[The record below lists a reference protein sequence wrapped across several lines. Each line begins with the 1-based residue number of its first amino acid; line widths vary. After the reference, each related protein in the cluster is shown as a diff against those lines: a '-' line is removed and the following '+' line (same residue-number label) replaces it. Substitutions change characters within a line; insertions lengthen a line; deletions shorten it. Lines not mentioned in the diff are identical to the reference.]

1 MNALRFLMLT
11 TFYPP
16 HNFGGDGIGIQRLS
30 RGLVKR
36 GHHVTVVHDTDAYTV
51 LNPAAKPDVP
61 DHDVDEG
68 VEVVRLRSRAPALSA
83 LLTQQLGRPV
93 VNGDRIRRI
102 LDAGRFDVVN
112 FHNVSLIGGPGLLRY
127 GHEAVTLYMAHEH
140 WLVCP
145 THVLWRHG
153 RELCT
158 GRECVRCSLAYH
170 RPPQLWRYTGTLER
184 EVARLDAVIAMSQF
198 SREKHREFGFE
209 REMEVLPYFLPDPE
223 SSTAPQADGAP
234 PHPRPYFF
242 FVGRLE
248 RIKGLDDVIPV
259 FRDFPDADLVI
270 AGDGTHGAHLRELA
284 AGMPNVTF
292 LGRVAPEDLRQYYQH
307 AVALVV
313 PSECY
318 ETFGIVLLESFRQGT
333 PVIARRLGP
342 FPEIVDAS
350 GGGELFSTREEL
362 LGAMRRLQGDPAH
375 RERLSQAGYAAYANR
390 WSERVVVPQYL
401 EIVRRAAARR
411 GHLRVIDALT
421 TQEVA

>member
-1 MNALRFLMLT
+1 MSALRFLMLT

-36 GHHVTVVHDTDAYTV
+36 GHHVTVVHDTDAYTL
-51 LNPAAKPDVP
+51 LNPTARPNVP
-61 DHDVDEG
+61 DHDDDEG
-68 VEVVRLRSRAPALSA
+68 VEVVRLRSAAPAVSA

-93 VNGDRIRRI
+93 VNGARIRHI
-102 LDAGRFDVVN
+102 VESGRYDVVN

-127 GHEAVTLYMAHEH
+127 GHDAVTLYMAHEH

-153 RELCT
+153 KELCT
-158 GRECVRCSLAYH
+158 SRQCVRCTLSYH
-170 RPPQLWRYTGTLER
+170 RPPQLWRYTGALER
-184 EVARLDAVIAMSQF
+184 EIEQLDAVIAMSEF
-198 SREKHREFGFE
+198 SRAKHREFGMA

-223 SSTAPQADGAP
+223 STSAPGAAGAS

-259 FRDFPDADLVI
+259 FRDFPDADLLI
-270 AGDGTHGAHLRELA
+270 AGDGTHGDHLRALA
-284 AGMPNVTF
+284 AGRPNVKF

-318 ETFGIVLLESFRQGT
+318 ETFGIVLIESFRQGT

-342 FPEIVDAS
+342 FPEIVEAS
-350 GGGELFSTREEL
+350 GGGELFNTRDEL

-375 RERLSQAGYAAYANR
+375 REQLSRAGYAAYASR

-401 EIVRRAAARR
+401 AIVRRAAARR
-411 GHLRVIDALT
+411 GHVRVMDALA